1 MGRDYIHL
9 INDMISSIVKIENYT
24 SIHGIHQLFEE
35 GIYYDD
41 VLRNLEILGEASKNI
56 PETIKSKY
64 PEIAWKEVYGLR
76 NIISH
81 AYFGIDVFEIEYIVS
96 NDLSIL
102 KAQFLTILHQKS

>member
-35 GIYYDD
+35 GIYYDA
-41 VLRNLEILGEASKNI
+41 VLRNL
-56 PETIKSKY
+56 
-64 PEIAWKEVYGLR
+64 EIAWKEVYGLR